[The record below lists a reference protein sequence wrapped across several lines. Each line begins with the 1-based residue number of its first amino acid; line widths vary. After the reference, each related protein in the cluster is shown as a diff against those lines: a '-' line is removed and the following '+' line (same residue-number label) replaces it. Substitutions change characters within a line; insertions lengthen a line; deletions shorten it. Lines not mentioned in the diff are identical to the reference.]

1 MSGTSTTS
9 VFVKPEFWATLV
21 TGVSGLLLTFGVITQ
36 EQADGISWYVPNII
50 GAVMSLLSLFKF
62 VGTQHAAKVEVFRAL
77 CAARAFRGT
86 ETTVQAS
93 CDTDILSL
101 AREAG
106 L

>member
-1 MSGTSTTS
+1 MGGTSTTS
-9 VFVKPEFWATLV
+9 VFVKPEFWTTLV

-36 EQADGISWYVPNII
+36 EQADGVSRYVPNII

-62 VGTQHAAKVEVFRAL
+62 VGVQHAAKVEVFRAL